1 MDKSALRKRYRQE
14 RALMNPSTIDLNNWR
29 HILTM
34 PELIAAKYVASYHS
48 YGDEPRTAELNKA
61 LLEMGKTLL
70 LPRVRTDMNLD
81 WIKWSGDEKALV
93 KKGNF
98 FEPKGEAI
106 NSNEIEFVIIP
117 TLHVNREGYR
127 LGQGGGSY
135 DRALADMRAYRLGL
149 IYTGEITNEEFPIE
163 PHDQKLDAIATPELI
178 LRF

>member
-14 RALMNPSTIDLNNWR
+14 RALMNPSTIDLNNWS

-34 PELIAAKYVASYHS
+34 PEIIAAKNVASYHS

-61 LLEMGKTLL
+61 LLELGKTLL
-70 LPRVRTDMNLD
+70 LPKVRGDMNLD
-81 WIKWSGDEKALV
+81 WIKWNGDEKELT

-98 FEPKGEAI
+98 FEPHGEPI
-106 NSNEIEFVIIP
+106 NSNEIDLVIVP

-135 DRALADMRAYRLGL
+135 DRALAGMRAFRIGL
-149 IYTGEITNEEFPIE
+149 IYTGEITNEELPIE